1 MLNMFIIA
9 GSLLVG
15 IVFLVTGIVKAL
27 EPRLFISHVA
37 RLGAGL
43 FSPKLLIPSTIGFT
57 IFECALGAALILRLF
72 PNYLFPITL
81 VVIIALS
88 AVTIWGTTTKRVEDC
103 GCYTGLFEV
112 NPKQSIALNSF
123 YALCISASLLHP
135 IPDLLTASQQIN
147 ALYLCLLTSTT
158 LTLGSYLYYWKAK
171 KPILDLMPIKV
182 NKPWNPD
189 WIADYRGDWTD
200 GEKLAVFL
208 NPKCSLCK
216 HWLSV
221 LRVIHLRP
229 NFPNVVGGLV
239 GSKEEVEEYLR
250 SGDLPFP
257 IVAVQ
262 PSVANRLIEG
272 FPSAIVLNNGIVK
285 DKWIGKMPREF
296 VDSLKSQ
303 N

>member
-1 MLNMFIIA
+1 MLNIFVFV
-9 GSLLVG
+9 GSLIVG

-43 FSPKLLIPSTIGFT
+43 FFPKLLIPSTIVFT
-57 IFECALGAALILRLF
+57 IFECALGAALIFRLF
-72 PNYLFPITL
+72 PSYLFPITL
-81 VVIIALS
+81 GLLLILS
-88 AVTIWGTTTKRVEDC
+88 AITIWGTTTKRVEDC
-103 GCYTGLFEV
+103 GCYTGLLKV
-112 NPKQSIALNSF
+112 NPKQSLALNCF
-123 YALCISASLLHP
+123 YALSIALYFLHP
-135 IPDLLTASQQIN
+135 IPDFLTQSQQLN
-147 ALYLCLLTSTT
+147 ALSISVLASATIT
-158 LTLGSYLYYWKAK
+158 LASYLYYWKAK
-171 KPILDLMPIKV
+171 KPILDLMPIKI

-200 GEKLAVFL
+200 GEILAVFL
-208 NPKCSLCK
+208 NPKCGLCK

-250 SGDLPFP
+250 DRDLPFP

-262 PSVANRLIEG
+262 PSVAARSLES
-272 FPSAIVLNNGIVK
+272 FPSAIVLENGIVK

-303 N
+303 S